1 MSPRV
6 ALRYSLRELRGSL
19 GRVWV
24 WVACLSVGVGAVV
37 SVAGLAS
44 SVDGAIRG
52 EARKLL
58 AADLAFRSRGP
69 IPRHVLETIDRVPG
83 AVRAEVRE
91 MAAMVGRASPRAAS
105 PGAASLA
112 EVGGEGPS
120 SLLAELKAVSG
131 GYPFYGELVTEP
143 PLPAGASPA
152 DVLGDHSALVSP
164 EALSRLGLEVGDDLR
179 LGGRTLRIIGSL
191 EGEPDRLPTGFAFGP
206 RVVVGVATQEAARIF
221 PFAGF
226 GGYRVLVRLPGE
238 HSLEELETRA
248 NALREEVE
256 SSGEVGDNG
265 AVRVETYADAQPGIR
280 EDLERLSRY
289 LGLVALLSLLVGGVG
304 VAQGIRAWLTQRL
317 DALAVL
323 KCLGARPRDLMR
335 TYVVQA
341 VLLGLV
347 AGVIGG
353 VVGLLSILLVPAIL
367 GGALP
372 VEAVSIW
379 QPWAFLRGV
388 ALGIG
393 VSTAFS
399 APALLVVLRA
409 PPVRVFRSGA
419 EPLPG
424 SRLASALS
432 VFAVGAGVAGSTALQ
447 AGSLWLALRF
457 MGAVAASVV
466 ALILAALVL
475 RRLARFLA
483 PRCRSSWLRY
493 GVAALARPES
503 GTLAASVALGM
514 GLMVL
519 LAMFVVQGHLHDELA
534 AGLPDEA
541 PSAFLLNVPA
551 TGWADLAGLLERQG
565 AERVQSA
572 PVVMAR
578 VRAIDGVP
586 VAERLNEGNRWAL
599 RRQLRLTFLDE
610 LPADNVI
617 LDASGPATAPRPWVD
632 PTLGEVSVEQDFAE
646 TIGVSVGST
655 IDLEVGGREARITVT
670 SLRRVDWEGFGIN
683 FFLVVEPAALDWA
696 PHTRLAAAWLPPERE
711 QRIQDEIH
719 LTYPGIAV
727 VRIREVLQKV
737 IDLVGDLQVG
747 VRVLGSFTVAAALLT
762 LAGAVAASSARRGR
776 EAALLKTIGSTRFD
790 VLRAFAAEYALVGL
804 SAAVVAAVLG
814 SAAAWWLVTRELEL
828 VWSFRPWAVF
838 GALVAGSLLSL
849 GTGLLASVGALQ
861 RPPIDSLRE
870 AR

>member
-58 AADLAFRSRGP
+58 AADLAVRSRGP
-69 IPRHVLETIDRVPG
+69 VPEDVLETIDGVPG
-83 AVRAEVRE
+83 AARAEVRE
-91 MAAMVGRASPRAAS
+91 LAAMVGRASPRE
-105 PGAASLA
+105 P
-112 EVGGEGPS
+112 GGEGPS

-143 PLPAGASPA
+143 PLPPGTNPA

-164 EALSRLGLEVGDDLR
+164 EGLSRLGLKVGDDLR
-179 LGGRTLRIIGSL
+179 LGRRTLRIVGSL
-191 EGEPDRLPTGFAFGP
+191 EAEPDRLPTGFAFGP
-206 RVVVGVATQEAARIF
+206 RVVVGVAAQEAAGLF

-238 HSLEELETRA
+238 HSLEELELRA
-248 NALREEVE
+248 DALRDEIDD
-256 SSGEVGDNG
+256 S

-353 VVGLLSILLVPAIL
+353 VAGLLSILLVPAIL

-424 SRLASALS
+424 SRLAGALS

-457 MGAVAASVV
+457 VGAVAAAVV
-466 ALILAALVL
+466 ALILAALLL

-534 AGLPDEA
+534 AGLPEEA

-551 TGWADLAGLLERQG
+551 AGWGDLAGLLERQG
-565 AERVQSA
+565 ARRVQSA

-586 VAERLNEGNRWAL
+586 VAERLNDRNRWAL

-610 LPADNVI
+610 LPEDNVI
-617 LDASGPATAPRPWVD
+617 LETRNRGAAGPATAARPWVD
-632 PTLGEVSVEQDFAE
+632 PAVGEVSVEQEFAE

-655 IDLEVGGREARITVT
+655 IDLEVGGRETRITVT

-683 FFLVVEPAALDWA
+683 FFLVVEPAVLDWA
-696 PHTRLAAAWLPPERE
+696 PHTRLAAAWLPQERE
-711 QRIQDEIH
+711 QLIQDEIH
-719 LTYPGIAV
+719 LAYPGVAV
-727 VRIREVLQKV
+727 VRIREILQKV
-737 IDLVGDLQVG
+737 VDLVGDLQVG

-804 SAAVVAAVLG
+804 SAAAVAAVLG

-828 VWSFRPWAVF
+828 AWSFRPWAVF
-838 GALVAGSLLSL
+838 GALAAGSLLSL
-849 GTGLLASVGALQ
+849 ATGLLASVGALQ

>member
-1 MSPRV
+1 MRPRV

-24 WVACLSVGVGAVV
+24 WVSCLSVGVGAVV

-58 AADLAFRSRGP
+58 AADLVFRSRGP
-69 IPRHVLETIDRVPG
+69 IPEDVLETIDGVPG
-83 AVRAEVRE
+83 AARAEVRE
-91 MAAMVGRASPRAAS
+91 MAAMVGRASPLAAS
-105 PGAASLA
+105 PGAASPA
-112 EVGGEGPS
+112 EVGGEGPA

-143 PLPAGASPA
+143 PLAAGTSPA

-164 EALSRLGLEVGDDLR
+164 EALSRLDLEVGDDLR
-179 LGGRTLRIIGSL
+179 LGRRTLRIIGSL

-206 RVVVGVATQEAARIF
+206 RVVVGVAAQEAARIF

-248 NALREEVE
+248 NALR
-256 SSGEVGDNG
+256 GEIDDNA

-353 VVGLLSILLVPAIL
+353 VAGLLSILLVPAIL

-379 QPWAFLRGV
+379 QPWAFGRGV

-432 VFAVGAGVAGSTALQ
+432 VFAVGGGVAGSTALQ

-457 MGAVAASVV
+457 MGAVVAAVV
-466 ALILAALVL
+466 ALILAALAL

-551 TGWADLAGLLERQG
+551 TGWGDLAGLLERQG
-565 AERVQSA
+565 ARRVQSA

-586 VAERLNEGNRWAL
+586 VAERLNERNRWAL

-617 LDASGPATAPRPWVD
+617 LEASGAATALRPWVD
-632 PTLGEVSVEQDFAE
+632 PALGEVSVEQDFAE

-655 IDLEVGGREARITVT
+655 IDLEVGGRETRITVT

-683 FFLVVEPAALDWA
+683 FFLVVEPAVLDWA
-696 PHTRLAAAWLPPERE
+696 PHTRLAAAWLPQERE
-711 QRIQDEIH
+711 QRIQDEIYVA
-719 LTYPGIAV
+719 YPGVAV

-737 IDLVGDLQVG
+737 VDLVSDLQVG

-804 SAAVVAAVLG
+804 SAAFVAAVLG

-828 VWSFRPWAVF
+828 AWSFRPWAVF
-838 GALVAGSLLSL
+838 GALAAGSLLSL
-849 GTGLLASVGALQ
+849 AVGLLASVGALQ

>member
-24 WVACLSVGVGAVV
+24 WVSCLSVGVGAVV

-58 AADLAFRSRGP
+58 AADLALRSRGP
-69 IPRHVLETIDRVPG
+69 VPEHVLETIDAVPG
-83 AVRAEVRE
+83 AARAEVRE

-105 PGAASLA
+105 PGTASPA
-112 EVGGEGPS
+112 EVGGDGPS

-143 PLPAGASPA
+143 PLPAGTNAA

-164 EALSRLGLEVGDDLR
+164 EALSRLGLAVGDDLR
-179 LGGRTLRIIGSL
+179 LGGLTLRIVGSL

-206 RVVVGVATQEAARIF
+206 RVVVGVAAQEAARIL

-238 HSLEELETRA
+238 HSLEEVELRA
-248 NALREEVE
+248 DALRDEI
-256 SSGEVGDNG
+256 DDG
-265 AVRVETYADAQPGIR
+265 AGVRVETYADAQPGIR
-280 EDLERLSRY
+280 EDLDRLSRY

-323 KCLGARPRDLMR
+323 KCLGARPRDLLR

-353 VVGLLSILLVPAIL
+353 VAGLLSILLVPAIL

-379 QPWAFLRGV
+379 QPWAFVRGV

-424 SRLASALS
+424 SRFASALS

-457 MGAVAASVV
+457 MGAVAAAVV
-466 ALILAALVL
+466 ALILAALAL
-475 RRLARFLA
+475 RRFAGFLA
-483 PRCRSSWLRY
+483 PKVPRLLAPLRRRGAGATRIGHVGGLGRPGNGPD
-493 GVAALARPES
+493 GVARHVRRPGASSRRTGRRAS
-503 GTLAASVALGM
+503 GG
-514 GLMVL
+514 
-519 LAMFVVQGHLHDELA
+519 
-534 AGLPDEA
+534 
-541 PSAFLLNVPA
+541 
-551 TGWADLAGLLERQG
+551 G
-565 AERVQSA
+565 AER
-572 PVVMAR
+572 
-578 VRAIDGVP
+578 
-586 VAERLNEGNRWAL
+586 
-599 RRQLRLTFLDE
+599 F
-610 LPADNVI
+610 
-617 LDASGPATAPRPWVD
+617 
-632 PTLGEVSVEQDFAE
+632 
-646 TIGVSVGST
+646 
-655 IDLEVGGREARITVT
+655 
-670 SLRRVDWEGFGIN
+670 
-683 FFLVVEPAALDWA
+683 
-696 PHTRLAAAWLPPERE
+696 PPERAGDGLG
-711 QRIQDEIH
+711 RPRRA
-719 LTYPGIAV
+719 PGAPGGG
-727 VRIREVLQKV
+727 E
-737 IDLVGDLQVG
+737 
-747 VRVLGSFTVAAALLT
+747 
-762 LAGAVAASSARRGR
+762 GAVGAGGDGPCQGDRRRSGGR
-776 EAALLKTIGSTRFD
+776 TAERPEPLGPEAATAVD
-790 VLRAFAAEYALVGL
+790 L
-804 SAAVVAAVLG
+804 S
-814 SAAAWWLVTRELEL
+814 R
-828 VWSFRPWAVF
+828 
-838 GALVAGSLLSL
+838 
-849 GTGLLASVGALQ
+849 
-861 RPPIDSLRE
+861 
-870 AR
+870 

>member
-44 SVDGAIRG
+44 SVDAAIRG

-58 AADLAFRSRGP
+58 AADLAVRSRGP
-69 IPRHVLETIDRVPG
+69 VPEDVLETIDAVPG
-83 AVRAEVRE
+83 AARAEVRE
-91 MAAMVGRASPRAAS
+91 LAAMVGRASPR
-105 PGAASLA
+105 
-112 EVGGEGPS
+112 ERGGEGAS

-131 GYPFYGELVTEP
+131 GYPFYGELVTDP
-143 PLPAGASPA
+143 PLPPGTSPA
-152 DVLGDHSALVSP
+152 DVLGDNSALVSP
-164 EALSRLGLEVGDDLR
+164 EALSRLGLNVGDDLR
-179 LGGRTLRIIGSL
+179 LGRRTLRIIGSL
-191 EGEPDRLPTGFAFGP
+191 EAEPDRLPTGFAFGP
-206 RVVVGVATQEAARIF
+206 RVVVGVAAQEAAGLF

-238 HSLEELETRA
+238 QSLQELELRA
-248 NALREEVE
+248 DALREEI
-256 SSGEVGDNG
+256 DDG

-347 AGVIGG
+347 AGMIGG
-353 VVGLLSILLVPAIL
+353 VAGLFSILLVPALL

-379 QPWAFLRGV
+379 QPWAFFRGV
-388 ALGIG
+388 ALGVG

-424 SRLASALS
+424 SRFASALS

-457 MGAVAASVV
+457 MGAVAAAVV

-475 RRLARFLA
+475 RKLARFLA

-534 AGLPDEA
+534 AGLPEEA

-551 TGWADLAGLLERQG
+551 AGWDDLAGLLERQG
-565 AERVQSA
+565 ARRVQSA

-586 VAERLNEGNRWAL
+586 VAARLNDRNRWAL
-599 RRQLRLTFLDE
+599 RRQLRLTFLEE

-617 LDASGPATAPRPWVD
+617 LETRNRGAAGPATASRPWVD
-632 PTLGEVSVEQDFAE
+632 PALGEVSVEQDFAE
-646 TIGVSVGST
+646 TIGVSAGST
-655 IDLEVGGREARITVT
+655 IDLEVGGRETRITVT

-683 FFLVVEPAALDWA
+683 FFLVVEPAVLDWA
-696 PHTRLAAAWLPPERE
+696 PHTRLAAAWLPQERE

-719 LTYPGIAV
+719 LAYPGVAV
-727 VRIREVLQKV
+727 VRIREVLEKV
-737 IDLVGDLQVG
+737 VDLVSELQVG

-828 VWSFRPWAVF
+828 AWSFRPWAVF
-838 GALVAGSLLSL
+838 GALAAGSLLSL
-849 GTGLLASVGALQ
+849 ATGLLASVGALQ

-870 AR
+870 VR

>member
-1 MSPRV
+1 MSPRLAV
-6 ALRYSLRELRGSL
+6 RYSLRELRGSL

-58 AADLAFRSRGP
+58 AADLAVRSRGP
-69 IPRHVLETIDRVPG
+69 IPEDVLETIDGVPG

-91 MAAMVGRASPRAAS
+91 MAAMVGRASSRAGS
-105 PGAASLA
+105 PGES
-112 EVGGEGPS
+112 GDEGPS

-131 GYPFYGELVTEP
+131 GYPFYGELVTKP
-143 PLPAGASPA
+143 PLPAGTSPA

-179 LGGRTLRIIGSL
+179 LGRRTLRIIGSL

-206 RVVVGVATQEAARIF
+206 RVVVGVAAQEAARIF

-238 HSLEELETRA
+238 YSLDELELRA
-248 NALREEVE
+248 NALREEMDD
-256 SSGEVGDNG
+256 GA

-379 QPWAFLRGV
+379 QPWAFVRGV

-457 MGAVAASVV
+457 MGAVAAAVV
-466 ALILAALVL
+466 ALILAALLL

-503 GTLAASVALGM
+503 GTPAASVALGM

-534 AGLPDEA
+534 AGLPEEA

-551 TGWADLAGLLERQG
+551 TGWGHLAGLLERQG
-565 AERVQSA
+565 AERLQSA

-578 VRAIDGVP
+578 VGAIDGVP
-586 VAERLNEGNRWAL
+586 VAERLNDRNRWAL
-599 RRQLRLTFLDE
+599 RRQLRLTYLDE

-617 LDASGPATAPRPWVD
+617 LEAAGPATLPRPWVD
-632 PTLGEVSVEQDFAE
+632 PALGEVSVEQNFAE

-655 IDLEVGGREARITVT
+655 IDLEVGGREISITVT

-683 FFLVVEPAALDWA
+683 FFLVVEPAVLDWA

-711 QRIQDEIH
+711 QRIQDEIY
-719 LTYPGIAV
+719 LAYPGVAV

-737 IDLVGDLQVG
+737 VDLVGNLQVG

-828 VWSFRPWAVF
+828 AWSFRPWAVF
-838 GALVAGSLLSL
+838 GALAAGSLLSL
-849 GTGLLASVGALQ
+849 ATGLLASVGALQ

-870 AR
+870 PR

>member
-1 MSPRV
+1 MGPGV
-6 ALRYSLRELRGSL
+6 TFRYSLREFRGSL
-19 GRVWV
+19 GRVLV
-24 WVACLSVGVGAVV
+24 WVPCLSVGVGAVV

-58 AADLAFRSRGP
+58 AADLAFRSRAP
-69 IPRHVLETIDRVPG
+69 IPERVLEAVGSVPG
-83 AVRAEVRE
+83 AAIAEVRE
-91 MAAMVGRASPRAAS
+91 LAAMVGRTKAFEA
-105 PGAASLA
+105 
-112 EVGGEGPS
+112 GEGGPS
-120 SLLAELKAVSG
+120 SLLVELKAISG
-131 GYPFYGELVTEP
+131 GYPFYGELQVRP
-143 PLPAGASPA
+143 PLPAGKSPA
-152 DVLGDHSALVSP
+152 DVLGDDSALVSP
-164 EALSRLGLEVGDDLR
+164 EALSRLGLEIGDELR
-179 LGGRTLRIIGSL
+179 LGRRTLRIAGVL

-206 RVVVGVATQEAARIF
+206 RVLVGVAAQEAAGIF

-238 HSLEELETRA
+238 GSLEELELQAEAFRGEIE
-248 NALREEVE
+248 NAA
-256 SSGEVGDNG
+256 

-323 KCLGARPRDLMR
+323 KCLGARPRDLLR
-335 TYVVQA
+335 TYLVQA

-353 VVGLLSILLVPAIL
+353 AVGLLSMLLVPAIL

-409 PPVRVFRSGA
+409 PPVRVFRRGA

-424 SRLASALS
+424 SWLASGLS
-432 VFAVGAGVAGSTALQ
+432 LFAVAAGVAGSAALQ

-457 MGAVAASVV
+457 LGAVGGAVAALV
-466 ALILAALVL
+466 LAALAL
-475 RRLARFLA
+475 RSLARFLA
-483 PRCRSSWLRY
+483 PGCRSSWLRY

-503 GTLAASVALGM
+503 GTLAASVALGI

-534 AGLPDEA
+534 AGLPDNA
-541 PSAFLLNVPA
+541 PSAFLLNVPQA
-551 TGWADLAGLLERQG
+551 GWEELAELLEREG

-578 VRAIDGVP
+578 FTTIDGVP
-586 VAERLNEGNRWAL
+586 VAERTHEGNRWAL
-599 RRQLRLTFLDE
+599 RRQLRLTYLDE
-610 LPADNVI
+610 LPSDNAIVE
-617 LDASGPATAPRPWVD
+617 SVGPATLAEPWVD
-632 PTLGEVSVEQDFAE
+632 PAALEVSVEQDFAE
-646 TIGVSVGST
+646 TIGVGVGST
-655 IDLEVGGREARITVT
+655 IALDVGNREATITVT

-683 FFLVVEPAALDWA
+683 FFLVVEPAAVDWA
-696 PHTRLAAAWLPPERE
+696 PQTRLAAAWLPDEME
-711 QRIQDEIH
+711 QGIQDAVYRAH
-719 LTYPGIAV
+719 PGVAV

-737 IDLVGDLQVG
+737 IDLIGDLQVG

-762 LAGAVAASSARRGR
+762 LAGAVAAGSQLRGR

-790 VLRAFAAEYALVGL
+790 VLRAFAAEYALIGL

-814 SAAAWWLVTRELEL
+814 LSASWWLVTRELEL
-828 VWSFRPWAVF
+828 AWSFRPLAVL
-838 GALVAGSLLSL
+838 GALSAGSLLAL
-849 GTGLLASVGALQ
+849 GTGLLASAGALR

-870 AR
+870 GS

>member
-1 MSPRV
+1 MGPGV
-6 ALRYSLRELRGSL
+6 AFRYSLREFRGSL
-19 GRVWV
+19 GRVLV
-24 WVACLSVGVGAVV
+24 WVLCLSVGVGAVV

-58 AADLAFRSRGP
+58 AADLAFRSRTP
-69 IPRHVLETIDRVPG
+69 IPERVLEAVDSVPG
-83 AVRAEVRE
+83 ATRAEVRE
-91 MAAMVGRASPRAAS
+91 LAAMVGRANVPDAD
-105 PGAASLA
+105 
-112 EVGGEGPS
+112 EQGPS
-120 SLLAELKAVSG
+120 SLLVELKAISA
-131 GYPFYGELVTEP
+131 GYPFYGELQVQP
-143 PLPAGASPA
+143 PLPVGTSPA
-152 DVLGDHSALVSP
+152 EVLGDHSALVSP
-164 EALSRLGLEVGDDLR
+164 EALSRLRLEIGDELR
-179 LGGRTLRIIGSL
+179 LGGRTLRIAGAL
-191 EGEPDRLPTGFAFGP
+191 EAEPDRLPTGFAFGP
-206 RVVVGVATQEAARIF
+206 RVIVGIEAQEAAGIF

-238 HSLEELETRA
+238 RSLEELELQA
-248 NALREEVE
+248 AALR
-256 SSGEVGDNG
+256 GELDDGA
-265 AVRVETYADAQPGIR
+265 AVRIETYADAQPGIR

-323 KCLGARPRDLMR
+323 KCLGARPRDLLR
-335 TYVVQA
+335 TYLVQA
-341 VLLGLV
+341 TLLGLV

-353 VVGLLSILLVPAIL
+353 AVGLVSMLLVPAIL

-409 PPVRVFRSGA
+409 PPVRVFRRGA

-432 VFAVGAGVAGSTALQ
+432 LFAVATGVAGSVALQ

-457 MGAVAASVV
+457 LGAVGAAV
-466 ALILAALVL
+466 AALVL
-475 RRLARFLA
+475 AALGLRSVARFLA

-519 LAMFVVQGHLHDELA
+519 LSMFVVQGHLHDELA
-534 AGLPDEA
+534 AGLPEDA
-541 PSAFLLNVPA
+541 PSAFLLNVPQA
-551 TGWADLAGLLERQG
+551 GWEELAELLEREG

-578 VRAIDGVP
+578 VAAIDGIP
-586 VAERLNEGNRWAL
+586 VAERINDQNRWAL
-599 RRQLRLTFLDE
+599 RRQLRLTYLDE
-610 LPADNVI
+610 LPQDNVI
-617 LDASGPATAPRPWVD
+617 LEAAGPATLAAPWVE
-632 PTLGEVSVEQDFAE
+632 PATFEVSVEQDFAE
-646 TIGVSVGST
+646 TIGVAVGST
-655 IDLEVGGREARITVT
+655 IDLVVGSREVTITVT

-683 FFLVVEPAALDWA
+683 FFLVTEPAVVDWA
-696 PHTRLAAAWLPPERE
+696 PQTRLAAAWMPRERE
-711 QRIQDEIH
+711 QGIQDAVYGAH
-719 LTYPGIAV
+719 PGVAV

-737 IDLVGDLQVG
+737 VDLIGNLQVG

-762 LAGAVAASSARRGR
+762 LAGAVAAGSQQRGR

-790 VLRAFAAEYALVGL
+790 VLRAFAAEYALIGL
-804 SAAVVAAVLG
+804 SAAIVAALLG
-814 SAAAWWLVTRELEL
+814 LSASWWLVTRELEL
-828 VWSFRPWAVF
+828 AWSFRPLAVF
-838 GALVAGSLLSL
+838 GALSAGSLLAL
-849 GTGLLASVGALQ
+849 GTGLLASAGALR

-870 AR
+870 GS

>member
-58 AADLAFRSRGP
+58 AADLAVRSRSP
-69 IPRHVLETIDRVPG
+69 IPEHVLETIDGVPG

-91 MAAMVGRASPRAAS
+91 MAAMVGRAAPRAVS
-105 PGAASLA
+105 PGES
-112 EVGGEGPS
+112 GGDGPS

-131 GYPFYGELVTEP
+131 GYPFYGDLVTEP
-143 PLPAGASPA
+143 PLPAGTSPA

-164 EALSRLGLEVGDDLR
+164 EALSRLRLEVGDDLR

-206 RVVVGVATQEAARIF
+206 RVVVGVAAQEAARVF

-226 GGYRVLVRLPGE
+226 GGYRMLVRLPGE
-238 HSLEELETRA
+238 YSLEELELRA
-248 NALREEVE
+248 NALREEIDD
-256 SSGEVGDNG
+256 SA

-353 VVGLLSILLVPAIL
+353 VAGLLSILLVPAIL

-379 QPWAFLRGV
+379 QPWAFVRGV

-393 VSTAFS
+393 ASTAFS

-432 VFAVGAGVAGSTALQ
+432 VFAVGGGVAGSTALQ

-586 VAERLNEGNRWAL
+586 VAERLNERNRWAL

-632 PTLGEVSVEQDFAE
+632 PALGEVSVEQDFAE

-655 IDLEVGGREARITVT
+655 IDLEVGGRETRITVT

-696 PHTRLAAAWLPPERE
+696 PHTRLAAAWLPQERE
-711 QRIQDEIH
+711 QRIQDEIYVA
-719 LTYPGIAV
+719 YPGVAV

-737 IDLVGDLQVG
+737 VDLVGNLQVG

-828 VWSFRPWAVF
+828 AWSFRPWAVF
-838 GALVAGSLLSL
+838 GALAAGSLLSL
-849 GTGLLASVGALQ
+849 ATGLLASVGALQ

>member
-58 AADLAFRSRGP
+58 AADLAVRSRGP
-69 IPRHVLETIDRVPG
+69 VPEDVLETIDRVPG
-83 AVRAEVRE
+83 AARAEVRE
-91 MAAMVGRASPRAAS
+91 LAAMVGRASPR
-105 PGAASLA
+105 
-112 EVGGEGPS
+112 ERGGEGPS

-131 GYPFYGELVTEP
+131 GYPFYGELVTDP
-143 PLPAGASPA
+143 PLPPGTNPAG
-152 DVLGDHSALVSP
+152 VLGDHSALVSP
-164 EALSRLGLEVGDDLR
+164 EALSRLGLNVGDDLR
-179 LGGRTLRIIGSL
+179 LGRRTLRIIGSL
-191 EGEPDRLPTGFAFGP
+191 EAEPDRLPTGFAFGP
-206 RVVVGVATQEAARIF
+206 RVVVGVAAQEAAGLF

-238 HSLEELETRA
+238 HSLEELELRA
-248 NALREEVE
+248 DALRDEI
-256 SSGEVGDNG
+256 DDG

-353 VVGLLSILLVPAIL
+353 VAGLLSILLVPAIL

-432 VFAVGAGVAGSTALQ
+432 VVAVGAGVAGSTALQ

-457 MGAVAASVV
+457 VGAVAAAVV
-466 ALILAALVL
+466 ALILAALLL

-534 AGLPDEA
+534 AGLPEEA

-551 TGWADLAGLLERQG
+551 AGWDDLAGLLEREG
-565 AERVQSA
+565 ARRVQSA

-586 VAERLNEGNRWAL
+586 VAERLNDRNRWAL
-599 RRQLRLTFLDE
+599 RRQMRLTWLDE
-610 LPADNVI
+610 LPADNAI
-617 LDASGPATAPRPWVD
+617 LETWNRGAAGPATAARPWVD
-632 PTLGEVSVEQDFAE
+632 PALGEVSVEREFAE

-655 IDLEVGGREARITVT
+655 IDLEVGGRETRITVT
-670 SLRRVDWEGFGIN
+670 SLRQVDWEGFGIN
-683 FFLVVEPAALDWA
+683 FFLVVEPAVLDWA
-696 PHTRLAAAWLPPERE
+696 PHTRLAAAWLPQERE

-719 LTYPGIAV
+719 LAYPGVAV
-727 VRIREVLQKV
+727 VRIREILQKV
-737 IDLVGDLQVG
+737 VDLVSNLQVG

-804 SAAVVAAVLG
+804 SAAIVAAVLG

-828 VWSFRPWAVF
+828 AWSFRPWTVF
-838 GALVAGSLLSL
+838 GALAAGSLLSL
-849 GTGLLASVGALQ
+849 ATGLLASVGALQ

>member
-1 MSPRV
+1 VS
-6 ALRYSLRELRGSL
+6 
-19 GRVWV
+19 
-24 WVACLSVGVGAVV
+24 CLSVGVGAVV

-58 AADLAFRSRGP
+58 AADLVFRSRGP
-69 IPRHVLETIDRVPG
+69 IPEDLLETIDAIPG
-83 AVRAEVRE
+83 AARAEVRE
-91 MAAMVGRASPRAAS
+91 MAAMVGRGSPRAAS
-105 PGAASLA
+105 PGES
-112 EVGGEGPS
+112 GGAGPS

-131 GYPFYGELVTEP
+131 DYPFYGELVTEP
-143 PLPAGASPA
+143 PLPAETSPA
-152 DVLGDHSALVSP
+152 DVLDDHSALVSP

-206 RVVVGVATQEAARIF
+206 RVVVGVAAQEAARIF

-238 HSLEELETRA
+238 QSLEELELRA
-248 NALREEVE
+248 NDLRAAMA
-256 SSGEVGDNG
+256 DNA

-280 EDLERLSRY
+280 QDLARLSRY

-353 VVGLLSILLVPAIL
+353 VAGLLSILLVPAIL

-372 VEAVSIW
+372 VEAVSVW
-379 QPWAFLRGV
+379 QPWALVRGV

-457 MGAVAASVV
+457 VGAVAAAVV

-551 TGWADLAGLLERQG
+551 TGWGDLAELLERQG
-565 AERVQSA
+565 ARRVQSA

-578 VRAIDGVP
+578 VRAIDGIP
-586 VAERLNEGNRWAL
+586 VAERLNERNRWAL

-610 LPADNVI
+610 LPADNRI
-617 LDASGPATAPRPWVD
+617 LEASGPATALRPWVD
-632 PTLGEVSVEQDFAE
+632 PALGEVSVEQDFAE

-655 IDLEVGGREARITVT
+655 IDLEVGGRETRITVT

-683 FFLVVEPAALDWA
+683 FFLVVEPAALNWA
-696 PHTRLAAAWLPPERE
+696 PHTRLAAAWLPQERE
-711 QRIQDEIH
+711 QRIQDEIYVA
-719 LTYPGIAV
+719 YPGVAV

-737 IDLVGDLQVG
+737 VDLVGNLQVG

-828 VWSFRPWAVF
+828 AWSFRPWAVF
-838 GALVAGSLLSL
+838 GALAAGCLLSL
-849 GTGLLASVGALQ
+849 AVGLLASVGALQ

-870 AR
+870 AP

>member
-69 IPRHVLETIDRVPG
+69 IPEHVLETIDRVPG

-91 MAAMVGRASPRAAS
+91 MAAMVGRASLPAAS
-105 PGAASLA
+105 PGAASPA

-179 LGGRTLRIIGSL
+179 VGGRTLRIIGSL

-206 RVVVGVATQEAARIF
+206 RVVVGVAAQEAARIF

-248 NALREEVE
+248 NALR
-256 SSGEVGDNG
+256 GEIDDNA

-353 VVGLLSILLVPAIL
+353 VAGLLSILLVPAIL

-379 QPWAFLRGV
+379 QPWAFVRGV

-424 SRLASALS
+424 SRLASVLS

-457 MGAVAASVV
+457 MGAVAAAVV
-466 ALILAALVL
+466 ALIVAALAL

-483 PRCRSSWLRY
+483 PRCSSSWLRY

-551 TGWADLAGLLERQG
+551 TGWGDLAELLERQG
-565 AERVQSA
+565 ARRVQSA

-586 VAERLNEGNRWAL
+586 VAERLNERNRWAL

-617 LDASGPATAPRPWVD
+617 LEAAGPAAPPRPWVD
-632 PTLGEVSVEQDFAE
+632 PALAEVSVEQDFAE

-655 IDLEVGGREARITVT
+655 IDLEVGGRETRITVT

-683 FFLVVEPAALDWA
+683 FFLVVEPAVLDWA

-711 QRIQDEIH
+711 QRIQDEIYM
-719 LTYPGIAV
+719 TYPGIAV
-727 VRIREVLQKV
+727 VRIREVLEKV
-737 IDLVGDLQVG
+737 VDLVGDLQVG

-776 EAALLKTIGSTRFD
+776 EAALLKTIGSTRLD
-790 VLRAFAAEYALVGL
+790 VLRAFAAEYVLVGL

-828 VWSFRPWAVF
+828 AWSFRPWAVL
-838 GALVAGSLLSL
+838 GALAAGSLLSL

>member
-58 AADLAFRSRGP
+58 AADLAVRSRGP
-69 IPRHVLETIDRVPG
+69 VPEDVLETIDGVPG
-83 AVRAEVRE
+83 AARAEVRE
-91 MAAMVGRASPRAAS
+91 LAAMVGRASPRER
-105 PGAASLA
+105 GR
-112 EVGGEGPS
+112 EGPS

-131 GYPFYGELVTEP
+131 GYPFYGELVAEP
-143 PLPAGASPA
+143 PLPPGALPA

-164 EALSRLGLEVGDDLR
+164 EALSRLGLNVGDDLR
-179 LGGRTLRIIGSL
+179 LGRRTLRIIGSL
-191 EGEPDRLPTGFAFGP
+191 EGEPDRLPTAFAFGP
-206 RVVVGVATQEAARIF
+206 RVVVGVAAQEAAGLF

-226 GGYRVLVRLPGE
+226 GGYRVLVRLPGKQ
-238 HSLEELETRA
+238 SLEELELRA
-248 NALREEVE
+248 DALRDEI
-256 SSGEVGDNG
+256 DDG

-353 VVGLLSILLVPAIL
+353 VAGLFSILLVPAIL

-388 ALGIG
+388 ALGVG

-457 MGAVAASVV
+457 MGAVAAAVV
-466 ALILAALVL
+466 ALILAALLL

-534 AGLPDEA
+534 AGLPEEA
-541 PSAFLLNVPA
+541 PSAFLLNVPE
-551 TGWADLAGLLERQG
+551 TGWGDLAGLLEREG
-565 AERVQSA
+565 ARRVQSA

-586 VAERLNEGNRWAL
+586 VAERLNDRNRWAL
-599 RRQLRLTFLDE
+599 RRQLRLTYLDE
-610 LPADNVI
+610 LPEDNVI
-617 LDASGPATAPRPWVD
+617 LETWNRGAAGPATAARPWVD
-632 PTLGEVSVEQDFAE
+632 PAVGEVSVEQEFAE

-655 IDLEVGGREARITVT
+655 IDLEVGGREIRITVT
-670 SLRRVDWEGFGIN
+670 SLRHVDWEGFGIN
-683 FFLVVEPAALDWA
+683 FFLVVEPAVLDWA
-696 PHTRLAAAWLPPERE
+696 PHTRLAAAWLPQERE
-711 QRIQDEIH
+711 QRIQDEIY
-719 LTYPGIAV
+719 LAYPGVAV

-737 IDLVGDLQVG
+737 VDLVGNLQVG

-762 LAGAVAASSARRGR
+762 LAGAVAASSTRRGR

-790 VLRAFAAEYALVGL
+790 VLRAFAAEYVLVGL
-804 SAAVVAAVLG
+804 SAAAVAAVLG

-828 VWSFRPWAVF
+828 AWSFRPWAVF
-838 GALVAGSLLSL
+838 GALAAGSLLSL
-849 GTGLLASVGALQ
+849 ATGLLASVGALQ

>member
-6 ALRYSLRELRGSL
+6 AFRYSLRELRGSL

-24 WVACLSVGVGAVV
+24 WAACLSVGVGAVV

-58 AADLAFRSRGP
+58 AADLVFRSRGP
-69 IPRHVLETIDRVPG
+69 IPEDVLETIDGVPG

-105 PGAASLA
+105 PGES
-112 EVGGEGPS
+112 GGEGPS

-143 PLPAGASPA
+143 PLPTGASPA

-179 LGGRTLRIIGSL
+179 LGRRTLRIVGSL

-206 RVVVGVATQEAARIF
+206 RVVVGVAAQEAAGIF

-238 HSLEELETRA
+238 YSLEELELRA
-248 NALREEVE
+248 NALREEIDD
-256 SSGEVGDNG
+256 SA

-280 EDLERLSRY
+280 EDLDRLSRY

-347 AGVIGG
+347 AGVLGG
-353 VVGLLSILLVPAIL
+353 VAGLLSILLVPAIL

-379 QPWAFLRGV
+379 QPWAFVRGV

-393 VSTAFS
+393 VATAFS

-432 VFAVGAGVAGSTALQ
+432 VFAVGAGVAGATALQ
-447 AGSLWLALRF
+447 AGSPWLAVRF
-457 MGAVAASVV
+457 VGSVGAAVV
-466 ALILAALVL
+466 ALILAALAL
-475 RRLARFLA
+475 RRLARLLA

-519 LAMFVVQGHLHDELA
+519 LAMFTVQGHLHDELA

-541 PSAFLLNVPA
+541 PSAFLLNVPS
-551 TGWADLAGLLERQG
+551 TGWTDLAGLLERQG
-565 AERVQSA
+565 ARRVQSA

-578 VRAIDGVP
+578 VGAIDGVP
-586 VAERLNEGNRWAL
+586 VAERLNERNRWAL

-617 LDASGPATAPRPWVD
+617 LEAAGPATALQPWVD
-632 PTLGEVSVEQDFAE
+632 PALGEVSVEQDFAE
-646 TIGVSVGST
+646 TIGVTVGST
-655 IDLEVGGREARITVT
+655 IDLDVGGREVTITVT

-696 PHTRLAAAWLPPERE
+696 PHTRLAAALLPEERE
-711 QRIQDEIH
+711 QRIQDEIYRA
-719 LTYPGIAV
+719 YPGVAV

-737 IDLVGDLQVG
+737 VGLVSDLQVG

-776 EAALLKTIGSTRFD
+776 EAALLKTIGATRFD
-790 VLRAFAAEYALVGL
+790 VLRAFAAEYALIGL

-828 VWSFRPWAVF
+828 AWSFRLWAVF
-838 GALVAGSLLSL
+838 GALAAGSLLSL
-849 GTGLLASVGALQ
+849 GTGLLASARALR

>member
-6 ALRYSLRELRGSL
+6 ALRYSLREIRGSL

-58 AADLAFRSRGP
+58 AADLVVRSRGP
-69 IPRHVLETIDRVPG
+69 IPEHVLETIDGVPG

-91 MAAMVGRASPRAAS
+91 MAAMVGRASPWAAS
-105 PGAASLA
+105 PGAASPA
-112 EVGGEGPS
+112 EVGGDGPS

-143 PLPAGASPA
+143 PLAAGTTPA
-152 DVLGDHSALVSP
+152 DILGDDSALVSP

-179 LGGRTLRIIGSL
+179 LGGRTLRIVGSL
-191 EGEPDRLPTGFAFGP
+191 EAEPDRLPTGFAFGP
-206 RVVVGVATQEAARIF
+206 RVIVGIAAQEAARIF

-238 HSLEELETRA
+238 QSLEELELRA
-248 NALREEVE
+248 SALRDAMDDDV
-256 SSGEVGDNG
+256 

-379 QPWAFLRGV
+379 QPWAFVRGV

-432 VFAVGAGVAGSTALQ
+432 VFAVSVGVAGSTALQ

-457 MGAVAASVV
+457 MGAVAAAVV
-466 ALILAALVL
+466 ALILAALAL

-551 TGWADLAGLLERQG
+551 TGWGDLAGLLERQG

-586 VAERLNEGNRWAL
+586 VAERLNDRNRWAL

-617 LDASGPATAPRPWVD
+617 LEAAGPATAPRPWVD
-632 PTLGEVSVEQDFAE
+632 PALGEVSVEQDFAE

-655 IDLEVGGREARITVT
+655 IDLEVGGRETRITVT

-683 FFLVVEPAALDWA
+683 FFLVVEPSVLEWA
-696 PHTRLAAAWLPPERE
+696 PHTRLAAAWLPQERE
-711 QRIQDEIH
+711 QRIQDEIY
-719 LTYPGIAV
+719 LAYPGVAV

-737 IDLVGDLQVG
+737 VDLVGNLQVG

-762 LAGAVAASSARRGR
+762 LAGAVAASSSRRGR

-828 VWSFRPWAVF
+828 AWSFRPWAVF
-838 GALVAGSLLSL
+838 GALAAGSLLSL
-849 GTGLLASVGALQ
+849 ATGLLASVGALQ

>member
-69 IPRHVLETIDRVPG
+69 IPEHVLETIDRVPG

-91 MAAMVGRASPRAAS
+91 MAAMVGRASPPAAS
-105 PGAASLA
+105 PA

-179 LGGRTLRIIGSL
+179 VGGRTLRIIGSL
-191 EGEPDRLPTGFAFGP
+191 EGEPDRLPAGFAFGP
-206 RVVVGVATQEAARIF
+206 RVVVGVAAQEAARIF

-248 NALREEVE
+248 NALR
-256 SSGEVGDNG
+256 GEIDDNA

-353 VVGLLSILLVPAIL
+353 VAGLLSILLVPAIL

-379 QPWAFLRGV
+379 QPWAFGRGV

-457 MGAVAASVV
+457 MGAVVAAVV
-466 ALILAALVL
+466 ALILAALAL
-475 RRLARFLA
+475 RSLARFLA

-493 GVAALARPES
+493 GVAALSRPES

-534 AGLPDEA
+534 AGLPEEA

-551 TGWADLAGLLERQG
+551 TGWGDLAGLLERQG
-565 AERVQSA
+565 ARRVQSA

-586 VAERLNEGNRWAL
+586 VAERLNERNRWAL

-617 LDASGPATAPRPWVD
+617 LEASGPATALRPWVD
-632 PTLGEVSVEQDFAE
+632 PALGEVSVEQDFAE

-655 IDLEVGGREARITVT
+655 IDLEVGGRETRITVT

-683 FFLVVEPAALDWA
+683 FFLVVEPAVLDWA
-696 PHTRLAAAWLPPERE
+696 PHTRLAAAWLPQERE
-711 QRIQDEIH
+711 QRIQDEIYVA
-719 LTYPGIAV
+719 YPGVAV

-737 IDLVGDLQVG
+737 VDLVSDLQVG

-790 VLRAFAAEYALVGL
+790 VLRAFAAEYVLVGL

>member
-1 MSPRV
+1 
-6 ALRYSLRELRGSL
+6 L

-44 SVDGAIRG
+44 SVAGAIRG

-58 AADLAFRSRGP
+58 AADLVFRSRGP
-69 IPRHVLETIDRVPG
+69 IPEAVLETIDGVPG

-91 MAAMVGRASPRAAS
+91 MAAMVGRALPRTAS
-105 PGAASLA
+105 PGAASPA
-112 EVGGEGPS
+112 EVGDEGPS

-143 PLPAGASPA
+143 PLPAGTRPA

-206 RVVVGVATQEAARIF
+206 RVVVGVAAQEAAGIF

-238 HSLEELETRA
+238 YSLEELELRA
-248 NALREEVE
+248 NALREETE
-256 SSGEVGDNG
+256 SSEEIDDN

-353 VVGLLSILLVPAIL
+353 VAGLLSILLVPAIL

-379 QPWAFLRGV
+379 QPWAFVRGV

-457 MGAVAASVV
+457 MGAVAAAVV
-466 ALILAALVL
+466 ALIVAALAL

-514 GLMVL
+514 GLTVL

-551 TGWADLAGLLERQG
+551 TGWGDLAGLLERQG

-586 VAERLNEGNRWAL
+586 VAERLNERNRWAL
-599 RRQLRLTFLDE
+599 RRQLRLTFLEE
-610 LPADNVI
+610 LPEDNVI
-617 LDASGPATAPRPWVD
+617 LETWERGAAGPATAPRPWVD
-632 PTLGEVSVEQDFAE
+632 PALGEVSVEQDFAE
-646 TIGVSVGST
+646 TIGVTVGST
-655 IDLEVGGREARITVT
+655 IDLDVGGREVTITVT

-683 FFLVVEPAALDWA
+683 FFLVVEPAVLDWA

-737 IDLVGDLQVG
+737 VDLVGDLQVG

-776 EAALLKTIGSTRFD
+776 EAALLKTIGSTRLD

-828 VWSFRPWAVF
+828 AWSFRPWAVF
-838 GALVAGSLLSL
+838 GALAAGSLLSL
-849 GTGLLASVGALQ
+849 VTGLLASVGALQ

>member
-1 MSPRV
+1 
-6 ALRYSLRELRGSL
+6 
-19 GRVWV
+19 
-24 WVACLSVGVGAVV
+24 
-37 SVAGLAS
+37 
-44 SVDGAIRG
+44 
-52 EARKLL
+52 
-58 AADLAFRSRGP
+58 
-69 IPRHVLETIDRVPG
+69 
-83 AVRAEVRE
+83 
-91 MAAMVGRASPRAAS
+91 
-105 PGAASLA
+105 
-112 EVGGEGPS
+112 
-120 SLLAELKAVSG
+120 
-131 GYPFYGELVTEP
+131 
-143 PLPAGASPA
+143 
-152 DVLGDHSALVSP
+152 
-164 EALSRLGLEVGDDLR
+164 
-179 LGGRTLRIIGSL
+179 
-191 EGEPDRLPTGFAFGP
+191 
-206 RVVVGVATQEAARIF
+206 
-221 PFAGF
+221 
-226 GGYRVLVRLPGE
+226 
-238 HSLEELETRA
+238 
-248 NALREEVE
+248 
-256 SSGEVGDNG
+256 
-265 AVRVETYADAQPGIR
+265 
-280 EDLERLSRY
+280 
-289 LGLVALLSLLVGGVG
+289 
-304 VAQGIRAWLTQRL
+304 
-317 DALAVL
+317 
-323 KCLGARPRDLMR
+323 
-335 TYVVQA
+335 
-341 VLLGLV
+341 
-347 AGVIGG
+347 
-353 VVGLLSILLVPAIL
+353 
-367 GGALP
+367 
-372 VEAVSIW
+372 W
-379 QPWAFLRGV
+379 QPWAFVRGV

-393 VSTAFS
+393 VSPPFS

-457 MGAVAASVV
+457 MGAVVAAVV
-466 ALILAALVL
+466 ALILAALAL

-551 TGWADLAGLLERQG
+551 TGWRDLAGLLERQG

-578 VRAIDGVP
+578 VRAIDGIP
-586 VAERLNEGNRWAL
+586 VAERLNERNRWAL

-617 LDASGPATAPRPWVD
+617 LEASGPATASRPWVD
-632 PTLGEVSVEQDFAE
+632 PALGEVSVEQDFAE

-655 IDLEVGGREARITVT
+655 IDLEVGGRETRITVT

-683 FFLVVEPAALDWA
+683 FFLVVEPAVLDWA
-696 PHTRLAAAWLPPERE
+696 PHTRLAAAWLPKERE
-711 QRIQDEIH
+711 QRIQDEIYVA
-719 LTYPGIAV
+719 YPGVAV

-737 IDLVGDLQVG
+737 VDLVGNLQVG
-747 VRVLGSFTVAAALLT
+747 VRVLGSFTVTAALLT

-828 VWSFRPWAVF
+828 AWSFRPWAVF
-838 GALVAGSLLSL
+838 GALAAGSLLSL
-849 GTGLLASVGALQ
+849 ATGLLASVGALQ

>member
-24 WVACLSVGVGAVV
+24 WVSCLSVGVGAVV

-58 AADLAFRSRGP
+58 AADLAVRSRGP
-69 IPRHVLETIDRVPG
+69 IPEDVLETIDGVPG

-91 MAAMVGRASPRAAS
+91 MAAMVGRNSPRTAS
-105 PGAASLA
+105 PGAASPA

-143 PLPAGASPA
+143 PLPAGTNPA

-164 EALSRLGLEVGDDLR
+164 EALSRLDLEVGDDLR
-179 LGGRTLRIIGSL
+179 LGRRTLRIIGSL

-206 RVVVGVATQEAARIF
+206 RVVVGVAAQEAARIF

-238 HSLEELETRA
+238 HSLEELELRA
-248 NALREEVE
+248 NALRDEIDD
-256 SSGEVGDNG
+256 SA
-265 AVRVETYADAQPGIR
+265 AVRVETYSDAQPGIR

-341 VLLGLV
+341 ILLGLV

-372 VEAVSIW
+372 VEAISVW
-379 QPWAFLRGV
+379 QPWAFVRGV

-457 MGAVAASVV
+457 MGAVAAAVV
-466 ALILAALVL
+466 ALILAALAL

-551 TGWADLAGLLERQG
+551 TGWTDLAGLLERQG

-586 VAERLNEGNRWAL
+586 VAERLNERNRWAL

-617 LDASGPATAPRPWVD
+617 LEATGLATAPKPWVD
-632 PTLGEVSVEQDFAE
+632 PALGEVSVEQDFAE

-655 IDLEVGGREARITVT
+655 IDLDVGGREVTITVT

-683 FFLVVEPAALDWA
+683 FFLVVEPAVLDWA
-696 PHTRLAAAWLPPERE
+696 PHTRLAAAWLPPDRE

-737 IDLVGDLQVG
+737 VDLVGDLQVG

-828 VWSFRPWAVF
+828 AWSFRPWAVF
-838 GALVAGSLLSL
+838 GALAAGSLLSL
-849 GTGLLASVGALQ
+849 ATGLLASVGALQ

>member
-58 AADLAFRSRGP
+58 AADLAVRSRGP
-69 IPRHVLETIDRVPG
+69 IPEEVLETIDRVPG
-83 AVRAEVRE
+83 AARAEVRE
-91 MAAMVGRASPRAAS
+91 LAAMVGRASPPER
-105 PGAASLA
+105 
-112 EVGGEGPS
+112 GGEGPS

-131 GYPFYGELVTEP
+131 GYPFYGELATDP
-143 PLPAGASPA
+143 PLPPGTSPA

-164 EALSRLGLEVGDDLR
+164 EGLSRLGLNVGDDLR
-179 LGGRTLRIIGSL
+179 LGRRTLRVVGSL
-191 EGEPDRLPTGFAFGP
+191 EAEPDRLPTGFAFGP
-206 RVVVGVATQEAARIF
+206 RVVVGVAAQEAAGLF

-238 HSLEELETRA
+238 HSLEELELRA
-248 NALREEVE
+248 DALRDEI
-256 SSGEVGDNG
+256 DDG

-347 AGVIGG
+347 AGVVGG
-353 VVGLLSILLVPAIL
+353 VVGLFSILLVPAIL

-457 MGAVAASVV
+457 MGAVAAAVV
-466 ALILAALVL
+466 ALILAALLL

-483 PRCRSSWLRY
+483 PRCRASWLRY

-534 AGLPDEA
+534 AGLPEEA

-551 TGWADLAGLLERQG
+551 TGWDELAGLLEREG
-565 AERVQSA
+565 ARRVQSA

-586 VAERLNEGNRWAL
+586 VAERLNERNRWAL
-599 RRQLRLTFLDE
+599 RRQMRLTFLDE

-617 LDASGPATAPRPWVD
+617 LETWDRGAAGPATAARPWVD
-632 PTLGEVSVEQDFAE
+632 PAVGEVSVEQEFAE

-655 IDLEVGGREARITVT
+655 IDLEVGGRETRITVT
-670 SLRRVDWEGFGIN
+670 SLRQVDWEGFGIN
-683 FFLVVEPAALDWA
+683 FFLVVEPAVLDWA
-696 PHTRLAAAWLPPERE
+696 PHTRLAAAWLPQERE
-711 QRIQDEIH
+711 QRIQDEIY
-719 LTYPGIAV
+719 LAYPGVAV
-727 VRIREVLQKV
+727 VRIREILQKV
-737 IDLVGDLQVG
+737 VDLVGNLQVG

-776 EAALLKTIGSTRFD
+776 EAALLKTIGSTRLD
-790 VLRAFAAEYALVGL
+790 VLRAFAAEYVLVGL
-804 SAAVVAAVLG
+804 SAAVVAALLG

-828 VWSFRPWAVF
+828 AWSFRPWAVF
-838 GALVAGSLLSL
+838 GALAAGSLLSL
-849 GTGLLASVGALQ
+849 ATGLLASVGALQ
-861 RPPIDSLRE
+861 RPPIESLRE

>member
-6 ALRYSLRELRGSL
+6 AFRYSLRELRGSL

-58 AADLAFRSRGP
+58 AADLALRSRGP
-69 IPRHVLETIDRVPG
+69 IPADVLDAVDAVPG
-83 AVRAEVRE
+83 AERAEVRE
-91 MAAMVGRASPRAAS
+91 MAAMAGRVSPRTPA
-105 PGAASLA
+105 
-112 EVGGEGPS
+112 GGEGPS
-120 SLLAELKAVSG
+120 SLLVELKAVSG
-131 GYPFYGELVTEP
+131 GYPFYGELEASP
-143 PLPAGASPA
+143 PLPPGKSPA
-152 DVLGDHSALVSP
+152 EALGDHSALVSP
-164 EALSRLGLEVGDDLR
+164 EALSRLGLAVGDEFR
-179 LGGRTLRIIGSL
+179 LGRATLRVAGAL
-191 EGEPDRLPTGFAFGP
+191 EGEPDRLPAGFAFGP
-206 RVVVGVATQEAARIF
+206 RVVVGVAAQEAAGLF
-221 PFAGF
+221 PFGGF
-226 GGYRVLVRLPGE
+226 GGYRVLLRLPGDA
-238 HSLEELETRA
+238 SLEELELRA
-248 NALREEVE
+248 EALR
-256 SSGEVGDNG
+256 GEIGDG
-265 AVRVETYADAQPGIR
+265 AAVRVETYADAQPGIR

-335 TYVVQA
+335 AYVVQA
-341 VLLGLV
+341 VVLGLV
-347 AGVIGG
+347 AGTIGG
-353 VVGLLSILLVPAIL
+353 AVGLVSMLLVPAIL

-379 QPWAFLRGV
+379 QPGAFLRGL
-388 ALGIG
+388 ALGVG

-409 PPVRVFRSGA
+409 PPVRVFRRGA

-424 SRLASALS
+424 SLLATSLS
-432 VFAVGAGVAGSTALQ
+432 VVAVGAGVAGATALQ
-447 AGSLWLALRF
+447 AGSLWLAVRF
-457 MGAVAASVV
+457 VGAVGAAVAA
-466 ALILAALVL
+466 LIVAALAL
-475 RRLARFLA
+475 RGVARFLA
-483 PRCRSSWLRY
+483 PRCRPAWLRY

-551 TGWADLAGLLERQG
+551 EGWGDLAELLERQG
-565 AERVQSA
+565 ARRVQSA
-572 PVVMAR
+572 PVAMAR
-578 VRAIDGVP
+578 VRTIDGTP
-586 VAERLNEGNRWAL
+586 VARRVDERNRWAL
-599 RRQLRLTFLDE
+599 NRQMRLTWLDE
-610 LPADNVI
+610 LPADNAI
-617 LDASGPATAPRPWVD
+617 LETWDRGAAGPATATSPWVD

-646 TIGVSVGST
+646 TIGVGVGST
-655 IDLEVGGREARITVT
+655 IDLDVGGRETSLTVT

-711 QRIQDEIH
+711 QRIQDEIYRAH
-719 LTYPGIAV
+719 PGVAV
-727 VRIREVLQKV
+727 VRIREVLEKIV
-737 IDLVGDLQVG
+737 DLVGNLQVG

-828 VWSFRPWAVF
+828 AWSFRPWAVF
-838 GALVAGSLLSL
+838 GALAAGSLLSL
-849 GTGLLASVGALQ
+849 ATGLLASVGALQ

>member
-37 SVAGLAS
+37 SVAGLAA

-58 AADLAFRSRGP
+58 AADLAVRSRGP
-69 IPRHVLETIDRVPG
+69 VPEVVLETIDRVPG
-83 AVRAEVRE
+83 AARAEVRE
-91 MAAMVGRASPRAAS
+91 LAAMVGRASPRE
-105 PGAASLA
+105 P
-112 EVGGEGPS
+112 GGEGPS

-131 GYPFYGELVTEP
+131 GYPFYGELVTDP
-143 PLPAGASPA
+143 PLPPGTSPA

-164 EALSRLGLEVGDDLR
+164 EALSRLGLNVGDDLR
-179 LGGRTLRIIGSL
+179 LGRRTLRVVGSL
-191 EGEPDRLPTGFAFGP
+191 EAEPDRLPTGFAFGP
-206 RVVVGVATQEAARIF
+206 RVVVGVAAQEAAGLF

-238 HSLEELETRA
+238 HSLEELELRA
-248 NALREEVE
+248 DALRDEI
-256 SSGEVGDNG
+256 DDG

-353 VVGLLSILLVPAIL
+353 VAGLFSILLVPAIL

-379 QPWAFLRGV
+379 QPGAFLRGV
-388 ALGIG
+388 ALGVG

-457 MGAVAASVV
+457 VGAVAAAVL
-466 ALILAALVL
+466 ALILAALLL

-503 GTLAASVALGM
+503 GTLAALVALGM

-534 AGLPDEA
+534 AGLPEEA

-551 TGWADLAGLLERQG
+551 TGWGDLAGLLEREG
-565 AERVQSA
+565 ARRVQSA

-586 VAERLNEGNRWAL
+586 VAERLNERNRWAL
-599 RRQLRLTFLDE
+599 RRQMRLTWLDE

-617 LDASGPATAPRPWVD
+617 LETWDEGAAGPATASRPWVD
-632 PTLGEVSVEQDFAE
+632 PALGEVSVEQEFAE

-655 IDLEVGGREARITVT
+655 IDLEVGGRETRITVT
-670 SLRRVDWEGFGIN
+670 SLRHVDWEGFGIN
-683 FFLVVEPAALDWA
+683 FFLVVEPAVLDWA
-696 PHTRLAAAWLPPERE
+696 PHTRLAAAWLPQERE
-711 QRIQDEIH
+711 QRIQDEIY
-719 LTYPGIAV
+719 LAYPGVAV

-737 IDLVGDLQVG
+737 VDLVGNLQVG

-804 SAAVVAAVLG
+804 SAAAVAAVLG

-828 VWSFRPWAVF
+828 AWSFRPWAVF
-838 GALVAGSLLSL
+838 GALAAGSLLSL
-849 GTGLLASVGALQ
+849 ATGLLASVGALQ

>member
-58 AADLAFRSRGP
+58 AADLAVRSRGP
-69 IPRHVLETIDRVPG
+69 LPEDVLETIDRVPG
-83 AVRAEVRE
+83 AAHAEVRE
-91 MAAMVGRASPRAAS
+91 LAAMVGRASPRE
-105 PGAASLA
+105 P
-112 EVGGEGPS
+112 GGEGPS

-143 PLPAGASPA
+143 PLLPGTNPA
-152 DVLGDHSALVSP
+152 DVLGGHSALVSP
-164 EALSRLGLEVGDDLR
+164 EALSRLGLKVGDDLR
-179 LGGRTLRIIGSL
+179 LGRRTLRVIGSL
-191 EGEPDRLPTGFAFGP
+191 EAEPDRLPTGFAFGP
-206 RVVVGVATQEAARIF
+206 RVVVGVAAQEAAGLF

-238 HSLEELETRA
+238 HSLEELELRA
-248 NALREEVE
+248 DALRDEI
-256 SSGEVGDNG
+256 DDG

-353 VVGLLSILLVPAIL
+353 VAGLLSILLVPAIL

-372 VEAVSIW
+372 VEAISIW
-379 QPWAFLRGV
+379 QPRAFLRGV
-388 ALGIG
+388 ALGVG

-432 VFAVGAGVAGSTALQ
+432 VVAVGAGVAGSTALQ

-457 MGAVAASVV
+457 VGAVAAAVV
-466 ALILAALVL
+466 ALILAALLL

-534 AGLPDEA
+534 AGLPEEA

-551 TGWADLAGLLERQG
+551 AGWGGLAGLLEREG
-565 AERVQSA
+565 ARRVQSA

-586 VAERLNEGNRWAL
+586 VAERLNDRNRWAL

-617 LDASGPATAPRPWVD
+617 LETWNSEAAGPATAARPWVD
-632 PTLGEVSVEQDFAE
+632 PALGEVSVEQEFAE

-655 IDLEVGGREARITVT
+655 IDLEVGGRETRITVT

-683 FFLVVEPAALDWA
+683 FFLVVEPAVLDWA
-696 PHTRLAAAWLPPERE
+696 PYTRLAAAWLPQERE
-711 QRIQDEIH
+711 ERIQDEIY
-719 LTYPGIAV
+719 LAYPGVAV
-727 VRIREVLQKV
+727 VRIREVLRQV
-737 IDLVGDLQVG
+737 VDLVGNLQVG

-804 SAAVVAAVLG
+804 SAAAVAAVLG

-828 VWSFRPWAVF
+828 AWSFRPWAVF
-838 GALVAGSLLSL
+838 GALAAGGLLSL
-849 GTGLLASVGALQ
+849 ATGLLASAGALQ

>member
-58 AADLAFRSRGP
+58 AADLAVRSRGP
-69 IPRHVLETIDRVPG
+69 VPEDVLETIDGVPG
-83 AVRAEVRE
+83 AARAEVRE
-91 MAAMVGRASPRAAS
+91 LAAMVGRASPRE
-105 PGAASLA
+105 P
-112 EVGGEGPS
+112 GGEGPS

-131 GYPFYGELVTEP
+131 GYPFYGELVTDP
-143 PLPAGASPA
+143 PLPPGTSPA

-164 EALSRLGLEVGDDLR
+164 EALSRLGLNVGDDLR
-179 LGGRTLRIIGSL
+179 LGRRTLRVVGSL
-191 EGEPDRLPTGFAFGP
+191 EAEPDRLPTGFAFGP
-206 RVVVGVATQEAARIF
+206 RVVVGVAAQEAAGLF

-238 HSLEELETRA
+238 HSLEELELRA
-248 NALREEVE
+248 DALRDEI
-256 SSGEVGDNG
+256 DDG

-353 VVGLLSILLVPAIL
+353 VAGLLSILLVPAIL

-424 SRLASALS
+424 SRFASALS
-432 VFAVGAGVAGSTALQ
+432 VVAVGAGVAGSTALQ

-457 MGAVAASVV
+457 VGAVAAAVV
-466 ALILAALVL
+466 ALILAALLL

-519 LAMFVVQGHLHDELA
+519 LTMFVVQGHLHDELA

-541 PSAFLLNVPA
+541 PSAFLLNVPEM
-551 TGWADLAGLLERQG
+551 GWGDLAGLLEREG
-565 AERVQSA
+565 ARRVQSA

-586 VAERLNEGNRWAL
+586 VAERLNDRNRWAL

-610 LPADNVI
+610 LPVDNVI
-617 LDASGPATAPRPWVD
+617 LETWNRGAAGPATAARPWVD
-632 PTLGEVSVEQDFAE
+632 PALGEVSVEQEFAE

-655 IDLEVGGREARITVT
+655 IDLEVGGRETRITVT

-683 FFLVVEPAALDWA
+683 FFLVVEPAVLDWA
-696 PHTRLAAAWLPPERE
+696 PHTRLAAAWLPQERE
-711 QRIQDEIH
+711 ERIQDVIY
-719 LTYPGIAV
+719 LAYPGVAV

-737 IDLVGDLQVG
+737 VDLVGNLQVG

-776 EAALLKTIGSTRFD
+776 EAALLKTIGSTRLD

-804 SAAVVAAVLG
+804 SAAAVAAVLG

-828 VWSFRPWAVF
+828 AWSFRPWAVF
-838 GALVAGSLLSL
+838 GALAAGSLLSL
-849 GTGLLASVGALQ
+849 ATGLLASVGALQ
-861 RPPIDSLRE
+861 RPPIYSLRE